1 MVERYD
7 WEAVAVRLADMA
19 RDLLSQDSV
28 QATLDRIAEHAVE
41 LVEGCDAAGILVV
54 GKREV
59 LTIASTDNVA
69 RVSDRLQGEL
79 REGPCFD
86 ATTQK
91 QHVYRIAD
99 MTLVGDSW
107 PSYTPR
113 ARELGIGSMMGF
125 LLFTTG
131 ADNLGALNLYSSR
144 PDAFTEDSER
154 IGLMVASH
162 AAVALAGARQ
172 EANLR
177 VALDTSRTI
186 GEAIGIVMARHK
198 VTDTAAFALLR
209 QASQSTN
216 TKLRD
221 VAERVTQTGDIP
233 DRGE

>member
-7 WEAVAVRLADMA
+7 WEVMAVRLAAMA

-28 QATLDRIAEHAVE
+28 QATLDRIVQHAVE

-54 GKREV
+54 RKREV
-59 LTIASTDNVA
+59 LTIAATDNVA
-69 RVSDRLQGEL
+69 LVSDRMQGEL

-99 MTLVGDSW
+99 MTLVGDLW
-107 PSYTPR
+107 PDYTPR
-113 ARELGIGSMMGF
+113 ARALGVGSMMGF

-131 ADNLGALNLYSSR
+131 TDNLGALNMYSSR
-144 PDAFTEDSER
+144 VNAFTDDSER

-162 AAVALAGARQ
+162 AAVALASARQ

-177 VALDTSRTI
+177 IALDTSRTI
-186 GEAIGIVMARHK
+186 GEAIGIIMARRK
-198 VTDTAAFALLR
+198 LTEPAAFELLLH
-209 QASQSTN
+209 ASQSTN

-221 VAERVTQTGDIP
+221 IAETVTRTGDIP
-233 DRGE
+233 DRVA

>member
-1 MVERYD
+1 
-7 WEAVAVRLADMA
+7 MA

-28 QATLDRIAEHAVE
+28 QATLDRITEYAVE

-54 GKREV
+54 RKHEV
-59 LTIASTDNVA
+59 LTIAATDNVA

-99 MTLVGDSW
+99 MTMVGDSW
-107 PSYTPR
+107 PRYTPR

-131 ADNLGALNLYSSR
+131 TDNLGALNLYSSR

-162 AAVALAGARQ
+162 AAVALASARQ

-198 VTDTAAFALLR
+198 VTETAAFELLL

-216 TKLRD
+216 TKLRN
-221 VAERVTQTGDIP
+221 VAETVTQTGDIP
-233 DRGE
+233 QRGE

>member
-1 MVERYD
+1 VVERYH

-54 GKREV
+54 RKREV

-107 PSYTPR
+107 LRYTPR

-125 LLFTTG
+125 LLSTTG
-131 ADNLGALNLYSSR
+131 TDNLGALNLYSSR

-162 AAVALAGARQ
+162 AAVGLASARQ

-198 VTDTAAFALLR
+198 MTDTAAFALLR

-221 VAERVTQTGDIP
+221 VAETVTQTGDIP

>member
-28 QATLDRIAEHAVE
+28 QATLDRITEHAVK

-54 GKREV
+54 RKREV

-69 RVSDRLQGEL
+69 RVSDRLQVEL

-99 MTLVGDSW
+99 MTIGDFW
-107 PSYTPR
+107 PEYTPR

-131 ADNLGALNLYSSR
+131 TDNLGALNMYSQR

-162 AAVALAGARQ
+162 AAVALASARQ

-198 VTDTAAFALLR
+198 TTETEAFELLL
-209 QASQSTN
+209 QASQTTN
-216 TKLRD
+216 TKLRN
-221 VAERVTQTGDIP
+221 VAETVTQTGDIP

>member
-28 QATLDRIAEHAVE
+28 QATLDRISEYAVE

-54 GKREV
+54 RGREV

-69 RVSDRLQGEL
+69 RASDRLQGEL

-86 ATTQK
+86 ATTKK
-91 QHVYRIAD
+91 QRVYRIAD
-99 MTLVGDSW
+99 MTMVADSW
-107 PSYTPR
+107 PRYAPR
-113 ARELGIGSMMGF
+113 ARDLGIGSMMGF

-131 ADNLGALNLYSSR
+131 TDNLGALNLYSSR
-144 PDAFTEDSER
+144 ANAFTENSER

-162 AAVALAGARQ
+162 AAVALASARR

-186 GEAIGIVMARHK
+186 GEAIGIVMARHR
-198 VTDTAAFALLR
+198 TTETAAFELLL
-209 QASQSTN
+209 QASQTTN

-221 VAERVTQTGDIP
+221 VAQTVTQTGDIP
-233 DRGE
+233 DRDE